1 MTAVDATSGANGTVK
16 GRLIRAADAE
26 IAARGINAVQ
36 MEVVAK
42 IAGVSRATAFRQ
54 LGSVSEMLVQVAL
67 LRARRHVA
75 AVEALMATKTGVFAK
90 LEAAL
95 VYTARELP
103 SDPSISALIS
113 QHSASVHDPRVH
125 QVAVDCMGPVFDEGQ
140 RTGQVRTDIGI
151 GEMVDFLVEQ
161 TYLAAEEINRSDEET
176 RRRFRH
182 FIIPGLAASNGLS
195 GEHLSRTMEVEEA
208 VGVSIEALNNLSD
221 VLHRGR
227 VTPSSAEGP
236 TGPAS
241 STASVPH

>member
-1 MTAVDATSGANGTVK
+1 MTAVDTTSGEDGTVK
-16 GRLIRAADAE
+16 DRLIRAADAE
-26 IAARGINAVQ
+26 IAAHGINAVQ
-36 MEVVAK
+36 MEVVAR

-75 AVEALMATKTGVFAK
+75 AVEALMATKAGVFAK

-103 SDPSISALIS
+103 SDPSISALIA

-125 QVAVDCMGPVFDEGQ
+125 QVAVDAMGPVLEEG
-140 RTGQVRTDIGI
+140 RRSGQVRTDIGI

-161 TYLAAEEINRSDEET
+161 TYLAAEEIGRSDDET

-182 FIIPGLAASNGLS
+182 FVIPGLAASNGSS
-195 GEHLSRTMEVEEA
+195 GERVSRTLEVEEA
-208 VGVSIEALNNLSD
+208 VTAALEALNGLADQLRRNRAD
-221 VLHRGR
+221 
-227 VTPSSAEGP
+227 
-236 TGPAS
+236 
-241 STASVPH
+241 

>member
-1 MTAVDATSGANGTVK
+1 MSLSDDGTVK
-16 GRLIRAADAE
+16 DRLIRAADAE

-75 AVEALMATKTGVFAK
+75 AVEGIMAAKTGVFAK

-103 SDPSISALIS
+103 SDPSISALIA
-113 QHSASVHDPRVH
+113 QHSQSVHDPRVH
-125 QVAVDCMGPVFDEGQ
+125 QVAVDAMGPVLHEGQ
-140 RTGQVRTDIGI
+140 RSGQVRTDIGI
-151 GEMVDFLVEQ
+151 DEMVDFLVEQ
-161 TYLAAEEINRSDEET
+161 TYLAAEEIDRSDDET

-182 FIIPGLAASNGLS
+182 FVIPGIAASDGSS
-195 GEHLSRTMEVEEA
+195 GEHVSRTIEVQDA
-208 VGVSIEALNNLSD
+208 VDVAIGALSNLAD
-221 VLHRGR
+221 QLRRGR
-227 VTPSSAEGP
+227 SK
-236 TGPAS
+236 
-241 STASVPH
+241 

>member
-1 MTAVDATSGANGTVK
+1 MTTGDDGTVK
-16 GRLIRAADAE
+16 DRLIRAADAE

-75 AVEALMATKTGVFAK
+75 AVETLMATKTGVFAK

-103 SDPSISALIS
+103 SDPSISALIA
-113 QHSASVHDPRVH
+113 QHSESVHDPRVH
-125 QVAVDCMGPVFDEGQ
+125 QVAVDAMGPVLDEGQ
-140 RTGQVRTDIGI
+140 RSGEVRTDIGI
-151 GEMVDFLVEQ
+151 DEMVDFLVEQ
-161 TYLAAEEINRSDEET
+161 TYLAAEEIERSDDET

-182 FIIPGLAASNGLS
+182 FIIPGLAASGGS
-195 GEHLSRTMEVEEA
+195 GGEHLSRTMEVEDA
-208 VGVSIEALNNLSD
+208 VGVALEALNNLAD
-221 VLHRGR
+221 QLHRGR
-227 VTPSSAEGP
+227 PE
-236 TGPAS
+236 
-241 STASVPH
+241 